1 MKVLAVLF
9 VVLAVASA
17 FAPVPAGRAST
28 ELKKSLF
35 DTVSL
40 VKMDVGVLTT
50 HILLFSNLLL
60 VESFFVTDL

>member
-28 ELKKSLF
+28 ELNKSLF

-40 VKMDVGVLTT
+40 
-50 HILLFSNLLL
+50 I
-60 VESFFVTDL
+60 